1 MAKLR
6 LREVKLLAQDHRA
19 GKCYSVIR
27 IHVCDPT
34 IHTLKYDSWYL
45 ATLSYF
51 IGAEVSLF
59 SFPLDPF
66 GYMSCSCTS
75 FS

>member
-51 IGAEVSLF
+51 IGV
-59 SFPLDPF
+59 
-66 GYMSCSCTS
+66 
-75 FS
+75 